1 MDKNTSQNCDETRK
15 PRTEWE
21 PQQSNNANNIAY
33 VLERV
38 ATVTATLGEFSFQ
51 LV

>member
-1 MDKNTSQNCDETRK
+1 MDKNTSQNWDETRK
-15 PRTEWE
+15 PHTEWK

-38 ATVTATLGEFSFQ
+38 AAVAATLGEFSFQ